1 MNFNE
6 PRDEEKNKN
15 SEKLNEE
22 DEGNQEAVNSKEKMQ
37 GTFKLEKVNYFSPLS
52 NENYLDPKMTCDTFK
67 ESKVELEEGIIFRNG
82 VNIDRVD
89 LTLRL
94 VRVIKDLEGR
104 IDPNLGG
111 RYKQDKQD
119 IKKGLRCTSINFG
132 FMESIMMKKKG
143 GMKVSTM
150 PLASINRGDEI

>member
-6 PRDEEKNKN
+6 PIDEETNKN
-15 SEKLNEE
+15 SVKLNEE

-52 NENYLDPKMTCDTFK
+52 NENYLDAKMTCDTFK

-94 VRVIKDLEGR
+94 VGVIKDLEGR

-111 RYKQDKQD
+111 RYKQD
-119 IKKGLRCTSINFG
+119 IKKGLRYASINFG

-143 GMKVSTM
+143 GMNVSTM
-150 PLASINRGDEI
+150 PLPSINRGDEI